1 MNLTNRIRVAL
12 ITFAIFATIL
22 SLVSLATY
30 FVKSENEA
38 VKCLQEQNELKL
50 KHLVTF
56 SHFCDA
62 DTHPRFL
69 LTVSAL
75 NLIYFI
81 CLLITRKSIYH
92 TLALVSVLLLFPY
105 WYWWT
110 QRAIAY
116 TESVNLKGLDLYLYR
131 ATRIDLMVFGL
142 LFIAGVMQVFVS
154 MRRFD
159 SRLRLGRLS

>member
-75 NLIYFI
+75 NLLYFI
-81 CLLITRKSIYH
+81 CLL
-92 TLALVSVLLLFPY
+92 
-105 WYWWT
+105 
-110 QRAIAY
+110 
-116 TESVNLKGLDLYLYR
+116 VNLSHIGACLRSAAVSLMVLVDSASYRIHRKREPKGVGFVSIQSNSDRLDGFRPAIYR
-131 ATRIDLMVFGL
+131 WSNAGVRIDET
-142 LFIAGVMQVFVS
+142 I
-154 MRRFD
+154 
-159 SRLRLGRLS
+159 